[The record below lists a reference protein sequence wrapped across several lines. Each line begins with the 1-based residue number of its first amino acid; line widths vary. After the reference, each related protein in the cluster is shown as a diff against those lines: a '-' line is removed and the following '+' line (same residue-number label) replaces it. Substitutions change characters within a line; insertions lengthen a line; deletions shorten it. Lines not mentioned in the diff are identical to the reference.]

1 MARWGRDFDVLLTP
15 TSAVLPPLAGSVLET
30 QHAAP
35 DMPVPEVVASVS
47 FTAFGNVSG
56 LPAVSLPLHFTDAG
70 LPVGVQL
77 TGGPW
82 QEATLISL
90 AAAIERA
97 VPWADHRPVLAAA

>member
-1 MARWGRDFDVLLTP
+1 M
-15 TSAVLPPLAGSVLET
+15 
-30 QHAAP
+30 
-35 DMPVPEVVASVS
+35 VASVS
-47 FTAFGNVSG
+47 FTAFGNVTG
-56 LPAVSLPLHFTDAG
+56 LPAISLPLHFTDSD

-97 VPWADHRPVLAAA
+97 APWAERRPALATA

>member
-1 MARWGRDFDVLLTP
+1 MEA
-15 TSAVLPPLAGSVLET
+15 

-35 DMPVPEVVASVS
+35 DQPVLDVVASVS

-56 LPAVSLPLHFTDAG
+56 LPSVSLPLHWTDTREGTPHVGEQASEQ

-82 QEATLISL
+82 QDGALIAL
-90 AAAIERA
+90 AAQLEEMR
-97 VPWADHRPVLAAA
+97 PWATRLAPIAVA